1 MGILSDPLKR
11 AKEYL
16 IIENLNTLKMFVENL
31 FLQTF
36 LIAVQNCCKNLSL
49 QFTGISSI
57 YKGADLI
64 YCALEVHYKVYK
76 MALRTDIERALIYNQ
91 VITCSTL

>member
-1 MGILSDPLKR
+1 
-11 AKEYL
+11 
-16 IIENLNTLKMFVENL
+16 MFVENL

-36 LIAVQNCCKNLSL
+36 FDCCSKRSENVVKICHYSL
-49 QFTGISSI
+49 GQFTGISSI